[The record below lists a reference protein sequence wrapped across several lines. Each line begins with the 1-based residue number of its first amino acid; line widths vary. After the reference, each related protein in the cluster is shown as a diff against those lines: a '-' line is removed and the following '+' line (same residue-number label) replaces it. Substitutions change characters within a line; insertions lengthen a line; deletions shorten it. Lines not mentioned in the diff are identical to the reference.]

1 MEPWI
6 WRNVVLIPLKFF
18 HKNWKNNFFMDVALV
33 AFKLQRA
40 FPKLLPQSWKYT
52 VEISLKAFAF
62 NI

>member
-1 MEPWI
+1 
-6 WRNVVLIPLKFF
+6 
-18 HKNWKNNFFMDVALV
+18 MDVALV